1 MKWIVEGNEGT
12 RIAHLF
18 NNKQK
23 RNNEMVKLFLDV
35 VQSND
40 TNNFDL
46 IMRVTNRT
54 KLDSFVEKMV
64 SQCYARNMVLEKV
77 TENYNDIYGKIEKKD
92 RWGYTVSQ
100 MTDDDGDIVTYH
112 FRFRCNSKQCHIQ
125 MTYDSYD
132 DY

>member
-1 MKWIVEGNEGT
+1 MKWIVKENEGT

-23 RNNEMVKLFLDV
+23 ENTEMAKLFLDV

-40 TNNFDL
+40 TKNFNL
-46 IMRVTNRT
+46 IMKVTNRM
-54 KLDSFVEKMV
+54 KLDNFVDKMI

-77 TENYNDIYGKIEKKD
+77 TENYNDIYGKIEKKN
-92 RWGYTVSQ
+92 RWGYSFSQ

-112 FRFRCNSKQCHIQ
+112 FWFRCDSKQCHIQ
-125 MTYDSYD
+125 MTYDSYED
-132 DY
+132 C